1 MSETIEK
8 ESIEN
13 MSELEILKN
22 KADVLGVE
30 YHPNIGAE
38 KLKTRIE
45 ECLIAKM
52 AKQEKEPVV
61 SDQELKMR
69 RYQEIRDNAMKL
81 VRVIVNCMNPDKQE
95 WTGQFFQV
103 SNRAIGDVTKFVP
116 FNNENGLH
124 VPYCI
129 YQLMVNQT
137 CPLYHNTKDKRTG
150 IITSSSR
157 LIREFNVVLLPDLTE
172 EEMKQL
178 AAQQALNHSI
188 D

>member
-1 MSETIEK
+1 MSDVNEK
-8 ESIEN
+8 EDGN

-22 KADVLGVE
+22 KADVLGIE
-30 YHPNIGAE
+30 YHPNIGVE
-38 KLKTRIE
+38 KLKARIE
-45 ECLIAKM
+45 ECLIEKM
-52 AKQEKEPVV
+52 KKQEKEPVL
-61 SDQELKMR
+61 SEHELKMKH
-69 RYQEIRDNAMKL
+69 YQEIRDNAMRL
-81 VRVIVNCMNPDKQE
+81 VRIVVSCMNPDKHE

-103 SNRAIGDVTKFVP
+103 SNKAIGDVTKFVP
-116 FNNENGLH
+116 FNNENGWH

-129 YQLMVNQT
+129 YQQILNQT
-137 CPLYHNTKDKRTG
+137 CPLYHNTKDKKTG
-150 IITSSSR
+150 IVTSTSR